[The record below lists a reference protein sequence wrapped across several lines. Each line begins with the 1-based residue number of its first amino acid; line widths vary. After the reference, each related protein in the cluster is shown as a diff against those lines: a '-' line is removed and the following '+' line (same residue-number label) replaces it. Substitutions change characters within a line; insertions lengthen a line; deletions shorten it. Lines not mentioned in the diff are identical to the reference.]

1 MPAKI
6 FFEIENDGDD
16 STTNKEKSPFDSNK
30 IRRIWLQLKTIST
43 ITSKLIDPKNENE
56 CSITLPQGL
65 TPWTFEDKS
74 SEESKTKPFL
84 FSILFYLQDK
94 R

>member
-1 MPAKI
+1 M
-6 FFEIENDGDD
+6 ENDSDD
-16 STTNKEKSPFDSNK
+16 FTTNKRKSLSDFNEA
-30 IRRIWLQLKTIST
+30 IQTWLQLGITPT
-43 ITSKLIDPKNENE
+43 ITSKLIDLKNENE